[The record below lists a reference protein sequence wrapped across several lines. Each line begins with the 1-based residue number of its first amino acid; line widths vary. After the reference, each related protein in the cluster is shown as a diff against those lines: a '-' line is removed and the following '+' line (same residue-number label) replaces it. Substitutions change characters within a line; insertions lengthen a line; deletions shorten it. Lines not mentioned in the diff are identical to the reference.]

1 MFNLFKVSSFLQS
14 VPSFAE
20 QNMRLAAQDGQPL
33 SYSPKKDKRVS
44 PVSKGE
50 ERAGKQS
57 KGKNNKKDDDN
68 NNDNNNG
75 GFL

>member
-20 QNMRLAAQDGQPL
+20 QNVRLAAQDGQPL

>member
-1 MFNLFKVSSFLQS
+1 
-14 VPSFAE
+14 
-20 QNMRLAAQDGQPL
+20 MRLAAQDGQPL

-44 PVSKGE
+44 PISKGE

-68 NNDNNNG
+68 YNDNNNG